1 MPLPTS
7 TNPTSF
13 SESAALPRDEARKHE
28 WEEPHPGR
36 RLSYPNDK
44 PTTWGVYAG
53 DEACRG
59 GMAAKGLWP
68 EYADFNFSVPA
79 IKERRFGRSRTRTVP
94 QELVLTNAGH
104 ERPAIQTAPLPR
116 YEANYSEIEQQASYL
131 EPTSEEVTPIETP
144 EITSET
150 SGTDSDAESFIS
162 GPARKRQALQP
173 LDTSFQELQF
183 TDFSNHLEIPVEA
196 GHDDTF
202 TLTEPEAAAA
212 AFSVMSP
219 EGEDLYGWN
228 AVLERKTSSPLSENI
243 APYQQRRA
251 SRSKRSLLQRVFSP
265 GGSSSPDE
273 TSRSPT
279 SYGGMD
285 FEGQG
290 R

>member
-1 MPLPTS
+1 MPL
-7 TNPTSF
+7 
-13 SESAALPRDEARKHE
+13 DQARKHE

-68 EYADFNFSVPA
+68 ERADFNFGAPA
-79 IKERRFGRSRTRTVP
+79 IMERRLGRSRTRTVP
-94 QELVLTNAGH
+94 QELVLTNARH
-104 ERPAIQTAPLPR
+104 ARPEIQTAPLPR
-116 YEANYSEIEQQASYL
+116 FDMDHPEHETPFSIGST
-131 EPTSEEVTPIETP
+131 PEEVTPIETP

-150 SGTDSDAESFIS
+150 SGTDSDADSFIS

-183 TDFSNHLEIPVEA
+183 TDFSNHLDIPVDV
-196 GHDDTF
+196 GHDDAF
-202 TLTEPEAAAA
+202 TSTEPEAATV

-219 EGEDLYGWN
+219 EGEDLYGWE
-228 AVLERKTSSPLSENI
+228 AVLERKNTNPSPETL

-265 GGSSSPDE
+265 GGSFSDE

-279 SYGGMD
+279 TFSGLD
-285 FEGQG
+285 FDTQG

>member
-13 SESAALPRDEARKHE
+13 SESAVLSLNEARKQE

-104 ERPAIQTAPLPR
+104 ERPAIQTAPLLRFETR
-116 YEANYSEIEQQASYL
+116 YPNNEQQASYI
-131 EPTSEEVTPIETP
+131 EHNSDEVTPIETP

-228 AVLERKTSSPLSENI
+228 AVLERKTSSPLSENL

-265 GGSSSPDE
+265 GGSSADE
-273 TSRSPT
+273 NSKSPT

-285 FEGQG
+285 FESQA

>member
-7 TNPTSF
+7 TKPTTF
-13 SESAALPRDEARKHE
+13 SESAAVPPEETRKHE

-59 GMAAKGLWP
+59 DMAAKGFWP
-68 EYADFNFSVPA
+68 EYADPNFAVPA
-79 IKERRFGRSRTRTVP
+79 IMERRLGRSRTRTAP
-94 QELVLTNAGH
+94 KELVLTNARH
-104 ERPAIQTAPLPR
+104 ARPEIQTAPLPGFDMNHAR
-116 YEANYSEIEQQASYL
+116 HELPSSFDC
-131 EPTSEEVTPIETP
+131 TSEEVTPIETP

-183 TDFSNHLEIPVEA
+183 TDFSNHLEVSVNA
-196 GHDDTF
+196 RHDDSF
-202 TLTEPEAAAA
+202 TLTEPEAAAV

-219 EGEDLYGWN
+219 EGEDLYGWD
-228 AVLERKTSSPLSENI
+228 AVLEHKNTNSSPERV
-243 APYQQRRA
+243 APCQQRRA

-265 GGSSSPDE
+265 GGSSPDE
-273 TSRSPT
+273 ALRLPT
-279 SYGGMD
+279 SFSGLD
-285 FEGQG
+285 FDTDG

>member
-1 MPLPTS
+1 MPPPTS

-13 SESAALPRDEARKHE
+13 SESAVLPPDEARKQE

-44 PTTWGVYAG
+44 PTTRGVYAG
-53 DEACRG
+53 DEACRS

-79 IKERRFGRSRTRTVP
+79 IKERRFGRSRTRAVP
-94 QELVLTNAGH
+94 QDLDLTNAGH
-104 ERPAIQTAPLPR
+104 EMPAIQTAPLPR
-116 YEANYSEIEQQASYL
+116 FETNYSMKEQQTPYL
-131 EPTSEEVTPIETP
+131 EHTPDEVTPIETP

-183 TDFSNHLEIPVEA
+183 TDFSNHLEIPDEA

-228 AVLERKTSSPLSENI
+228 AVLERKTSSNLSDNL

-265 GGSSSPDE
+265 GGSSADE
-273 TSRSPT
+273 TSKSPT
-279 SYGGMD
+279 SYGGMNFD
-285 FEGQG
+285 SQA